1 MRALIFLLAFTTLS
15 AQAFTGTPNDK
26 EEEWQAYLQYR
37 NSDSLEGFETTDW
50 MAASWFIGVISGLSD
65 VFNDLGYNSSV
76 CYPTGASPF
85 QLADIAAKFIKE
97 SPEHRAKPMAYNVWL
112 SHALAFGLDSEED
125 CWSHEA
131 WIDYNFDISGE
142 DSSDPF

>member
-15 AQAFTGTPNDK
+15 AHAFTGTPNEK
-26 EEEWQAYLQYR
+26 EGNWQAYLKFR
-37 NSDSLEGFETTDW
+37 NSDSLEGMETAELVG
-50 MAASWFIGVISGLSD
+50 AAWFMGVVSGLSD

-76 CYPTGASPF
+76 CYPTGAIVS
-85 QLADIAAKFIKE
+85 QLADISAKFIKE
-97 SPEHRAKPMAYNVWL
+97 SPEHRAKPLSYNVWL

-125 CWSHEA
+125 CWSHEQ

-142 DSSDPF
+142 ESSDPY